1 MSDERM
7 SGNHGMSSTGPDTSL
22 QTFWP
27 KIDYTQ
33 GRISPNTSP
42 SNTPV
47 TVGGGA
53 GAGAGSA
60 GAGSA
65 GAGSAV
71 AGYANISHNV
81 GVPSGFMSSLARNNP
96 GGIASVEKPIC
107 RPLDQ
112 VTRKR
117 STDVEWEGLIDQEAP
132 VAHHTQQEVGATANG
147 GFAGTAAAATGT
159 EAQPTNSREGRARVS
174 IAAKGLRLLAEQADG
189 RSAFDQ
195 SPLQAQL
202 STGQCWAEPGDALDN
217 SLWRGDL
224 DQEDDGLSAS
234 MGSTGMMMSSRSNV
248 GSFSARRTDEQ
259 EARRRRLRELRM
271 TQGVE
276 RKSAGSRQQG
286 VSFLDQQSTLSNS
299 GAKVVSPDKLGGSLS
314 HYDANKKINMFERQ
328 VCAGNTGTY
337 RAKEWGAGGG
347 GRPEPLGDRL
357 HAGNYAVSSEAPKW
371 MTQIR
376 EEHKP
381 ETLMHHKNARVCF
394 FWEKGGLVVFSF
406 MCTFTQLT
414 CSILLLF
421 YKRTHARSRT
431 RTRTHAHAH
440 THAHKHTHS
449 APIRCAGVPSQK
461 RWVCGHRGC
470 ATDQSECQQRQP
482 AVDGATPHRKQSGER
497 GQPTCQ
503 NARVSHA
510 PGRRR

>member
-1 MSDERM
+1 
-7 SGNHGMSSTGPDTSL
+7 
-22 QTFWP
+22 
-27 KIDYTQ
+27 
-33 GRISPNTSP
+33 
-42 SNTPV
+42 
-47 TVGGGA
+47 
-53 GAGAGSA
+53 
-60 GAGSA
+60 
-65 GAGSAV
+65 
-71 AGYANISHNV
+71 
-81 GVPSGFMSSLARNNP
+81 
-96 GGIASVEKPIC
+96 VEKPIC

-234 MGSTGMMMSSRSNV
+234 MGSPGMSSRSNV

-394 FWEKGGLVVFSF
+394 SWEKGGLVVFSF

-431 RTRTHAHAH
+431 RTHAQSTH
-440 THAHKHTHS
+440 THTCALHTDTHTVLTTS
-449 APIRCAGVPSQK
+449 VKNA
-461 RWVCGHRGC
+461 
-470 ATDQSECQQRQP
+470 
-482 AVDGATPHRKQSGER
+482 DG
-497 GQPTCQ
+497 
-503 NARVSHA
+503 
-510 PGRRR
+510 